1 MIKFSKVS
9 TVALAMMLPL
19 CMNAQSNGDFES
31 NVYLQVQGGAQLPFS
46 PGTRS
51 DLISPNFGA
60 NLGIWLS
67 PAMGFR
73 VGAEGLKSKVFSS
86 EGYYIGEFHYKNK
99 YNSFKYYNVNVD
111 LLCNLTSFFTDNL
124 NTKNRLYLFGGVG
137 LAIFGDQDLDT
148 RLEKDELS
156 GLHNQSH
163 NLRVGLGYEYQLAR
177 PFSVSAE
184 FRLNNAGKM
193 FDGLSGPNNR
203 SDWRASLL
211 LGVAYHFAYKT
222 SKEYSFVE
230 PVQTVSAPLS
240 LYEQKEQEV
249 NARMTTWMKRI
260 KDESKEDFALR
271 TTDKQMEA
279 QRLEYSKIVSTD
291 MAGNR
296 INTNV
301 RDLQYSNSKE
311 MLGVRFTDMPA
322 IAIKVPRADV
332 ASIKNVQDMQF
343 TNTVYN
349 LNPGDKFEVLYTDVI
364 NPATGKKYT
373 YVKEQ
378 DVQYLQ
384 TDGYLPLSAI
394 HQDMENNTRLQRIKD
409 EAVREANE
417 KNILSDNTTISV
429 ATELIPTAN
438 GQADYKIT
446 YKYTVKDG
454 FSVHDDFAPGKY
466 DASKSPA
473 STAMLKII
481 KESMSGEFAKYCQSG
496 KAADIK
502 YSGSAD
508 ASPINGKIAYNGMYG
523 DIVDQAVMVSGR
535 PTKLSVTKQSGI
547 TTNEQLSLLRAISV
561 KNYIHN
567 NVPALNNLKVTESY
581 NVDVASEE
589 GSEFRRVVAE
599 FLFHD
604 VLNK

>member
-1 MIKFSKVS
+1 MIRFSKIS

-19 CMNAQSNGDFES
+19 CMNAQQDDAFES
-31 NVYLQVQGGAQLPFS
+31 NLFLQVQGGAQLPFS
-46 PGTRS
+46 PGKRM
-51 DLISPNFGA
+51 DLISPNFGVNFGA
-60 NLGIWLS
+60 WLS

-73 VGAEGLKSKVFSS
+73 VGAEGLKSKVF
-86 EGYYIGEFHYKNK
+86 YNNK
-99 YNSFKYYNVNVD
+99 YNSFKYYNINVD
-111 LLCNLTSFFTDNL
+111 LLCNLSSFFTDNL
-124 NTKNRLYLFGGVG
+124 NTKSKLYLLGGVG
-137 LAIFGDQDLDT
+137 LAIYGDQNLDT

-163 NLRVGLGYEYQLAR
+163 NLRVGLGYEYKLAR
-177 PFSVSAE
+177 PISVSAE
-184 FRLNNAGKM
+184 FRLNNAGKY
-193 FDGLSGPNNR
+193 FNGLTGPNNR

-211 LGVAYHFAYKT
+211 LGVAYNFAYTK
-222 SKEYSFVE
+222 SSEYSFVE
-230 PVQTVSAPLS
+230 PVLTAAAPLT

-249 NARMTTWMKRI
+249 DARMNTWMKRI
-260 KDESKEDFALR
+260 KGESKADFALR
-271 TTDKQMEA
+271 TADAQMEA

-301 RDLQYSNSKE
+301 RDLQYSNNKE
-311 MLGVRFTDMPA
+311 MLGVRFTDMPS
-322 IAIKVPRADV
+322 IAIKVPRAE
-332 ASIKNVQDMQF
+332 ITNFKNVQDMKF

-378 DVQYLQ
+378 NAQYVQ

-394 HQDMENNTRLQRIKD
+394 HQDIQNTATLHAIKD
-409 EAVREANE
+409 EVVREANE
-417 KNILSDNTTISV
+417 KNILSDNTTITV
-429 ATELIPTAN
+429 ATELIPTTN

-454 FSVHDDFAPGKY
+454 FSVKEDFAPGKY
-466 DASKSPA
+466 DASKAPA
-473 STAMLKII
+473 SVAMLKII
-481 KESMSGEFAKYCQSG
+481 KESLNGEFAKYCQSG
-496 KAADIK
+496 KAAVIK

-508 ASPINGKIAYNGMYG
+508 ASPINGKIAYNGMFG
-523 DIVDQAVMVSGR
+523 NIVDQPVMISGK
-535 PTKLSVTKQSGI
+535 PSKLTVTKQSGI
-547 TTNEQLSLLRAISV
+547 TTNEQLSLVRAISV
-561 KNYIHN
+561 KEYIHA

-581 NVDVASEE
+581 NVDVSSEE
-589 GSEFRRVVAE
+589 GSEFRRVIAE

-604 VLNK
+604 VLK